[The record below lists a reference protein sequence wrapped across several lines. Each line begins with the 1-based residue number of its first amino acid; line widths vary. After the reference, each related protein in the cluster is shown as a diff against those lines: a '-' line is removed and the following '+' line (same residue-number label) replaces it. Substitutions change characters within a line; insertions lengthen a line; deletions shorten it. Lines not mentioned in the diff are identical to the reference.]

1 MPSPLCCSGGC
12 GLTEST
18 ETLDVPL
25 FPHEYD
31 SSFFDYLMQC
41 RPDLAPG
48 GLGGVRAPTPASLD
62 ESQGRHGFPVPFGTT
77 VLALKYQGGVVIA
90 GDRRA
95 TEGYQIADRR
105 IEKVFKVDEHSVMA
119 IAGAAGPCLE
129 MAKLFQTELEH
140 YEKLEGVQLSCEG
153 KANKLGQM
161 VKANLPMVFQGLVV
175 MPIYVGFDLGR
186 GEGRIF
192 KYDLTGGRYEES
204 DYHAIGSGGKDAR
217 STMRERFRKQMSE
230 EDALRTALTA
240 LYTAAEEDI
249 GTGGPDL
256 VRGIY
261 PTAKLVG
268 VDGIM
273 DVEEQRIA
281 SQYAALIA
289 DRQKGG

>member
-1 MPSPLCCSGGC
+1 M
-12 GLTEST
+12 
-18 ETLDVPL
+18 PL
-25 FPHEYD
+25 FPDENG
-31 SSFFDYLMQC
+31 SSFFDYLMQA
-41 RPDLAPG
+41 RPDLTPG
-48 GLGGVRAPTPASLD
+48 GMGGVRAPTPASSD
-62 ESQGRHGFPVPFGTT
+62 ERHGGQGHPIPFGTT
-77 VLALKYQGGVVIA
+77 VLALKYQDGVVIA

-105 IEKVFKVDEHSVMA
+105 IEKVFKVDKHSAMA

-129 MAKLFQTELEH
+129 MAKLFQTEVEH

-175 MPIYVGFDLGR
+175 MPIYVGFDLRR

-217 STMRERFRKQMSE
+217 STMRERFRRHLSE
-230 EDALRTALTA
+230 EDALRTALLA

-268 VDGIM
+268 ADGIL

-281 SQYAALIA
+281 SLYAALIA
-289 DRQKGG
+289 DRQKGA